1 MFLCA
6 AVLLF
11 PDFGAMEREPPDEE
25 GKERGL
31 YGRGAMPVTDPD
43 AGEGNSSGTTNRL
56 IHEASP
62 YLQQHA
68 HNPVDWYPWGQ
79 EAFSRARAQGKPI
92 FLSIGYST
100 CHWCHVMERES
111 FSDREV
117 AALLN
122 AHFVCIKVDRE
133 ERPDLDQLYMDAA
146 IALTGSGGWPLNLL
160 LTPDLRPFF
169 AATYLPKESRMGM
182 PGLLEIIPRLA
193 EFWEEKQERALESA
207 ELLARAIAS
216 DRKARPGGRVRKD
229 AADRMVRDLLL
240 QYDSLNGGFGPAPKF
255 PMAHL
260 HLFLLRYWKWT
271 GSGKALGMAEKTLL
285 SMARGGIYDH
295 LGGGFHRYSTDAR
308 WLVPHFEKMLYDQAL
323 AGMAFT
329 EAWLATGNQEFW
341 EVASGCLD
349 YACSRLMAPGGGFFS
364 AEDADSEGEEGKYY
378 LWTRDEI
385 ESLLDP
391 EDARVAF
398 LVFPVSRT
406 GNFIDPHTGR
416 STGDNV
422 LHRTH
427 SVKEAARALSLS
439 PEEVS
444 ERIGRA
450 RATLLQAREMRTR
463 PFCDEKVLT
472 DWNGLAIAALATAG
486 RASGRSVY
494 VDSAQKAAS
503 FVLSRMRMD
512 DGGLY
517 HRYRDGSAG
526 IPGLSADYAAMVW
539 GLLELY
545 VATRDPGHL
554 ESALLLTDYHD
565 AHFWDRRSGGYFT
578 SPESSTDLFARRKEF
593 TDGAIPSPNSVS
605 FCNLVR
611 IGLLTG
617 EERYNRR
624 AEALSR
630 LYSPLV
636 EKSPAS
642 CGLFMAGF
650 TLSAGPATRVVV
662 TGKGTDPA
670 FQGMNA
676 FLDRHY
682 LPFTIPVSLEHGK
695 DEDLIFRLAPSL
707 ALHRS
712 AGEDAVAHVCTRDSC
727 APPAYSVEDLS
738 ARLG

>member
-1 MFLCA
+1 MT
-6 AVLLF
+6 
-11 PDFGAMEREPPDEE
+11 EPSP
-25 GKERGL
+25 
-31 YGRGAMPVTDPD
+31 
-43 AGEGNSSGTTNRL
+43 GEGDSSNPTNRL

-68 HNPVDWYPWGQ
+68 HNPVDWYPWGG
-79 EAFSRARAQGKPI
+79 EAFSRARAEGKPI

-122 AHFVCIKVDRE
+122 DHFICIKVDRE

-146 IALTGSGGWPLNLL
+146 IALTGTGGWPLNVV
-160 LTPDLRPFF
+160 LTPDLHPFF
-169 AATYLPKESRMGM
+169 AATYLPRENRMGM
-182 PGLLEIIPRLA
+182 PGLLEVLPRLA
-193 EFWEEKQERALESA
+193 EFWEEKQDKALESA
-207 ELLARAIAS
+207 GLLARAIAAN
-216 DRKARPGGRVRKD
+216 RKARPGGRVRKD
-229 AADRMVRDLLL
+229 TADRMLQDLLP

-255 PMAHL
+255 PMPHI

-271 GSGKALGMAEKTLL
+271 GSGKALAMAEKTLL

-323 AGMAFT
+323 AAMAFT

-349 YACSRLMAPGGGFFS
+349 YTCSRLSAPGGGFFS
-364 AEDADSEGEEGKYY
+364 AEDADSEGVEGKYY

-406 GNFIDPHTGR
+406 GNFLDPHTGR
-416 STGDNV
+416 HTGENV

-427 SVKEAARALSLS
+427 SEKEAARALSLS
-439 PEEVS
+439 PGEVS
-444 ERIGRA
+444 GRIERA
-450 RATLLQAREMRTR
+450 RATLLRAREMRTR
-463 PFCDEKVLT
+463 PFCDEKVLA
-472 DWNGLAIAALATAG
+472 DWNGLAIAALAMAG
-486 RASGRSVY
+486 RASGNRTY
-494 VDSAQKAAS
+494 IDAAESAAT
-503 FVLSRMRMD
+503 FVLSRMRME
-512 DGGLY
+512 DGGLF
-517 HRYRDGSAG
+517 HRFRDGSAG
-526 IPGLSADYAAMVW
+526 IPGLSADYATMVW
-539 GLLELY
+539 GLLELFI
-545 VATRDPGHL
+545 ATRDPGHL
-554 ESALLLTDYHD
+554 ESALVFEDYHE
-565 AHFWDRRSGGYFT
+565 AHFWDKRSGGYFT
-578 SPESSTDLFARRKEF
+578 SPGSATDLFARGKEY

-605 FCNLVR
+605 YCNLVR

-624 AEALSR
+624 ADALSR
-630 LYSPLV
+630 HYSPLV
-636 EKSPAS
+636 ERSPAS

-670 FQGMNA
+670 FRGMNA

-682 LPFTIPVSLEHGK
+682 LPFTIPVSLGDGM
-695 DEDLIFRLAPSL
+695 DEDLLFRLAPSI
-707 ALHRS
+707 APHRP
-712 AGEDAVAHVCTRDSC
+712 AGEAAVAHVCTRDSC